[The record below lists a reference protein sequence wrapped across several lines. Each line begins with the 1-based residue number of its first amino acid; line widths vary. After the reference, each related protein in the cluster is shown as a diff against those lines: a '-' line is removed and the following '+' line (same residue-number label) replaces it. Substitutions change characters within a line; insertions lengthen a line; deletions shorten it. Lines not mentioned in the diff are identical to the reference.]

1 MKSLLQFLGDFFKNK
16 GQYIFISLLVGKIC
30 AFLSSLLIIR
40 WLPEYEFGKI
50 SLVAAVFVMFSSAS
64 GLGSYQSLLRFGSIA
79 KDDLEK
85 NAISS
90 LILKQGFFYH
100 LILSAFFLICS
111 LFFVKSFQDIFFI
124 FLFFGIRLV
133 GVYFQNHIQSYL
145 RMTDNNRDFAR
156 SNNVIN
162 VVGLSLVLLLTYYF
176 KIYGYLF
183 AMAFSPF
190 LSLFWFKKEMFSSKI
205 SMKFSKKEIWNYA
218 FHTAGT
224 TFFSDALFAIDVIL
238 LGFLA
243 NENTVANYRVAIL
256 IPANLTFLALVF
268 LQTDFPV
275 LAKNFQNKM
284 YLRNYISNYYKV
296 FIPIC
301 FLIFIV
307 FWIFSEPILHLFFS
321 EKYLGNQVIFLVLT
335 AAFLF
340 NMLFR
345 NLYGNLLASVGKMKV
360 NTFVSV
366 FSLILLIVLSF
377 VLVPNFQEKG
387 MAFAISATMFI
398 SGILLMFNFY
408 KYLRSLQ

>member
-1 MKSLLQFLGDFFKNK
+1 MKSLLQFLGDFLKNK

-30 AFLSSLLIIR
+30 AFLSSLFIIR
-40 WLPEYEFGKI
+40 LLPEHEFGKI

-64 GLGSYQSLLRFGSIA
+64 GLGSYQSLLRFGSMA
-79 KDDLEK
+79 TEDLEK
-85 NAISS
+85 NAISTH
-90 LILKQGFFYH
+90 ILKQGFFYH
-100 LILSAFFLICS
+100 LILTAFFLICS
-111 LFFVKSFQDIFFI
+111 LFFVKNFQDIFLI
-124 FLFFGIRLV
+124 FLFFGVRLL
-133 GVYFQNHIQSYL
+133 GLYFQNHIQSYL
-145 RMTDNNRDFAR
+145 RMTHNNRDFAR

-162 VVGLSLVLLLTYYF
+162 IVGLSLVLLLSYYF

-190 LSLFWFKKEMFSSKI
+190 LSLFWFRKEMISSKI
-205 SMKFSKKEIWNYA
+205 PMKFSKREIWNYA
-218 FHTAGT
+218 FNTAGT
-224 TFFSDALFAIDVIL
+224 TVFSDALFAVDVIL

-243 NENTVANYRVAIL
+243 DENTVANYKVAIL

-284 YLRNYISNYYKV
+284 YLKNYISNYYKI
-296 FIPIC
+296 FLPIC
-301 FLIFIV
+301 LMIFGV
-307 FWIFSEPILHLFFS
+307 FWIFSGEILHLFFS
-321 EKYLGNQVIFLVLT
+321 EKYLGNQLIFLILT
-335 AAFLF
+335 AAFLL

-360 NTFVSV
+360 NTFISA
-366 FSLILLIVLSF
+366 FSLFLLVVLSL
-377 VLVPNFQEKG
+377 VLVPDFQEKG
-387 MAFAISATMFI
+387 MAFAISATMLL